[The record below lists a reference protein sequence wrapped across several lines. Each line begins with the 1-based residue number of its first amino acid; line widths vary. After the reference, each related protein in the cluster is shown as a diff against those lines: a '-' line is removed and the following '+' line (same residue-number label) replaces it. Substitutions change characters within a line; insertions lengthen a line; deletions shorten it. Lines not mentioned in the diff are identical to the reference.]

1 MDIEARKSSD
11 LLVSFKIILPT
22 SGGSMKDL
30 KARCTNTKQVILTD
44 PMDEDEIIGLIAL
57 ASSLGIEVTVS
68 QSAKILLFK
77 CDTLTEVFDILSEFG
92 LMEYIGS
99 LREIIE
105 WTIIRGDSSNPA
117 KIIKFKPK
125 ER

>member
-1 MDIEARKSSD
+1 
-11 LLVSFKIILPT
+11 
-22 SGGSMKDL
+22 MKNL
-30 KARCTNTKQVILTD
+30 KAQCTNTKQVILTE
-44 PMDEDEIIGLIAL
+44 PMHEEEIIGLIAL

-77 CDTLTEVFDILSEFG
+77 CDTLTEVFDVLSEFG

>member
-1 MDIEARKSSD
+1 
-11 LLVSFKIILPT
+11 
-22 SGGSMKDL
+22 MKDL

-57 ASSLGIEVTVS
+57 ANSLNINVTVS

-99 LREIIE
+99 LREVIE
-105 WTIIRGDSSNPA
+105 WTIIHEDPSNNA
-117 KIIKFKPK
+117 KIIKFTK
-125 ER
+125 EKDEL

>member
-1 MDIEARKSSD
+1 
-11 LLVSFKIILPT
+11 
-22 SGGSMKDL
+22 MKDL
-30 KARCTNTKQVILTD
+30 KARCANTKQVILTD

-57 ASSLGIEVTVS
+57 ANSLDIKVTVS

-77 CDTLTEVFDILSEFG
+77 CDTLTEVFEILSEFG
-92 LMEYIGS
+92 LIEYIGS

-105 WTIIRGDSSNPA
+105 WTIIPGDSSNPA
-117 KIIKFKPK
+117 KIIQFKPI

>member
-1 MDIEARKSSD
+1 
-11 LLVSFKIILPT
+11 
-22 SGGSMKDL
+22 MKDL
-30 KARCTNTKQVILTD
+30 NARCANTKQVILTD

-57 ASSLGIEVTVS
+57 ANSLDIKVTVS

-77 CDTLTEVFDILSEFG
+77 CDTLTEVFEILSEFG
-92 LMEYIGS
+92 LIEYIGS

-105 WTIIRGDSSNPA
+105 WTIIPGDSSNPA
-117 KIIKFKPK
+117 KIIQFKPK

>member
-1 MDIEARKSSD
+1 
-11 LLVSFKIILPT
+11 
-22 SGGSMKDL
+22 MKNL
-30 KARCTNTKQVILTD
+30 KAQCTNTKQVILTE
-44 PMDEDEIIGLIAL
+44 PMVEEEVIEVIAL
-57 ASSLGIEVTVS
+57 VSALGVEVTVS

-77 CDTLTEVFDILSEFG
+77 CDTLTEVFEVLSEFG

>member
-1 MDIEARKSSD
+1 
-11 LLVSFKIILPT
+11 
-22 SGGSMKDL
+22 MKNL
-30 KARCTNTKQVILTD
+30 KAQCTNTKQVILTE
-44 PMDEDEIIGLIAL
+44 PMVEEEVIEVIAL
-57 ASSLGIEVTVS
+57 ASALGITLTVS

-77 CDTLTEVFDILSEFG
+77 CDTLTEVFEVLSEFG

-105 WTIIRGDSSNPA
+105 WTIIHEEPSNNA

>member
-1 MDIEARKSSD
+1 
-11 LLVSFKIILPT
+11 
-22 SGGSMKDL
+22 MKNL
-30 KARCTNTKQVILTD
+30 KAQCTNTKQVILTE
-44 PMDEDEIIGLIAL
+44 PMVEEEVIEVIAL
-57 ASSLGIEVTVS
+57 ASALGVEVTVS

-77 CDTLTEVFDILSEFG
+77 CDTLTEVFEVLSEFG

>member
-1 MDIEARKSSD
+1 
-11 LLVSFKIILPT
+11 
-22 SGGSMKDL
+22 MKNL
-30 KARCTNTKQVILTD
+30 KAQCTNTKQVILTE
-44 PMDEDEIIGLIAL
+44 PMVEEEVIEVIAL
-57 ASSLGIEVTVS
+57 ASALGIEVTVS

-77 CDTLTEVFDILSEFG
+77 CDTLTEVFEVLSEFG

>member
-1 MDIEARKSSD
+1 
-11 LLVSFKIILPT
+11 
-22 SGGSMKDL
+22 MKNL
-30 KARCTNTKQVILTD
+30 KAQCTNTKQVILTE
-44 PMDEDEIIGLIAL
+44 PMHEEEVIEVIAL
-57 ASSLGIEVTVS
+57 AKALDINVTIS

-77 CDTLTEVFDILSEFG
+77 CDTLTEVFEVLSEFG

>member
-1 MDIEARKSSD
+1 M
-11 LLVSFKIILPT
+11 
-22 SGGSMKDL
+22 
-30 KARCTNTKQVILTD
+30 ILTE
-44 PMDEDEIIGLIAL
+44 PMHEEEIIEVIAL
-57 ASSLGIEVTVS
+57 AKALDISVTIS

-77 CDTLTEVFDILSEFG
+77 CDTLTEVFEVLSEFG

>member
-1 MDIEARKSSD
+1 M
-11 LLVSFKIILPT
+11 T
-22 SGGSMKDL
+22 DL
-30 KARCTNTKQVILTD
+30 KARCTNTKQVILTE

-57 ASSLGIEVTVS
+57 ANSLDIKVTVS
-68 QSAKILLFK
+68 QSAKILIFK
-77 CDTLTEVFDILSEFG
+77 CDTLTEVFEILSEFG

-105 WTIIRGDSSNPA
+105 WTIIPGDSSNPA
-117 KIIKFKPK
+117 KIIQFKPK

>member
-1 MDIEARKSSD
+1 
-11 LLVSFKIILPT
+11 
-22 SGGSMKDL
+22 MKNL
-30 KARCTNTKQVILTD
+30 KARCTNTKEVILTD

-57 ASSLGIEVTVS
+57 AKALDIEVTVS

-77 CDTLTEVFDILSEFG
+77 CDTLTEVFEVLSEFG

-105 WTIIRGDSSNPA
+105 WTIIHGDSSNPA

>member
-1 MDIEARKSSD
+1 
-11 LLVSFKIILPT
+11 
-22 SGGSMKDL
+22 MKDL
-30 KARCTNTKQVILTD
+30 KARCANTKQVILTD

-57 ASSLGIEVTVS
+57 ANSLDIKVTVS

-77 CDTLTEVFDILSEFG
+77 CDTLTEVFEILSEFG
-92 LMEYIGS
+92 LIEYIGS

-105 WTIIRGDSSNPA
+105 WTIIPGDSSYPA
-117 KIIKFKPK
+117 KIIQFKPK

>member
-1 MDIEARKSSD
+1 
-11 LLVSFKIILPT
+11 
-22 SGGSMKDL
+22 MKDL
-30 KARCTNTKQVILTD
+30 KARCANTKQVILTD

-57 ASSLGIEVTVS
+57 ANSLDIKVTVS

-77 CDTLTEVFDILSEFG
+77 CDTLTEVFEILSEFG
-92 LMEYIGS
+92 LIEYIGS

-105 WTIIRGDSSNPA
+105 WTIINKESSNPA
-117 KIIKFKPK
+117 KIIQFKPK

>member
-1 MDIEARKSSD
+1 
-11 LLVSFKIILPT
+11 
-22 SGGSMKDL
+22 MKDL
-30 KARCTNTKQVILTD
+30 KARCTNTKQVILTE
-44 PMDEDEIIGLIAL
+44 PMVEEEIIEVIAL
-57 ASSLGIEVTVS
+57 AKALDISVTIS

-77 CDTLTEVFDILSEFG
+77 CDTLTEVFEVLSEFG

>member
-1 MDIEARKSSD
+1 MVEEEVIE
-11 LLVSFKIILPT
+11 V
-22 SGGSMKDL
+22 
-30 KARCTNTKQVILTD
+30 
-44 PMDEDEIIGLIAL
+44 IAL
-57 ASSLGIEVTVS
+57 ASALGVEVTVS

-77 CDTLTEVFDILSEFG
+77 CDTLTEVFEVLSEFG

>member
-1 MDIEARKSSD
+1 
-11 LLVSFKIILPT
+11 
-22 SGGSMKDL
+22 MKDL

-57 ASSLGIEVTVS
+57 AKALDIEVTVS

-77 CDTLTEVFDILSEFG
+77 CDTLTEVFEVLSEFG

-105 WTIIRGDSSNPA
+105 WTIIHGDSSNPA

>member
-1 MDIEARKSSD
+1 
-11 LLVSFKIILPT
+11 
-22 SGGSMKDL
+22 MKDL

-77 CDTLTEVFDILSEFG
+77 CDTLTAAFDILSEFG

-99 LREIIE
+99 IQEIIE
-105 WTIIRGDSSNPA
+105 WTIINKESSNPA
-117 KIIKFKPK
+117 KIIQFKPK

>member
-1 MDIEARKSSD
+1 
-11 LLVSFKIILPT
+11 
-22 SGGSMKDL
+22 MKNL
-30 KARCTNTKQVILTD
+30 KAQCTNTKQVILTE
-44 PMDEDEIIGLIAL
+44 PMHEEEIIEVIAL
-57 ASSLGIEVTVS
+57 AKALDIKVTVS

-77 CDTLTEVFDILSEFG
+77 CDTLDEVFEVLSEFG

>member
-1 MDIEARKSSD
+1 
-11 LLVSFKIILPT
+11 
-22 SGGSMKDL
+22 MKDL
-30 KARCTNTKQVILTD
+30 KARCANTKQVILTD

-57 ASSLGIEVTVS
+57 ANSLDIKVTVS

-77 CDTLTEVFDILSEFG
+77 CDTLTEVFEILSEFG
-92 LMEYIGS
+92 LIEYIGS

-105 WTIIRGDSSNPA
+105 WTIIPGDSSNPA
-117 KIIKFKPK
+117 KIIQFKPK